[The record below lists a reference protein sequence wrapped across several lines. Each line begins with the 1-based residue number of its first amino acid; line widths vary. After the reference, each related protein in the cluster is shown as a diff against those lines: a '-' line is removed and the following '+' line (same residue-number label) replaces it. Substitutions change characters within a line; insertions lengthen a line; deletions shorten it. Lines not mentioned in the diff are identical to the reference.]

1 MWLGIDPGASGG
13 IAVLTLEHV
22 LTTWKMPET
31 EHDISN
37 VFASIRGLISFAM
50 IESVHSLP
58 KQGVKSTFA
67 FGRNYGFL
75 RGMLVGHKIPFEDVP
90 PGKWQAA
97 LRVKSI
103 KDEAKTDHKNRL
115 KGLAQ
120 QLFPHHH
127 MTHAIADA
135 SLIVEYVYRVR
146 KGIISEVAS

>member
-13 IAVLTLEHV
+13 IAVLSLEHV

-58 KQGVKSTFA
+58 KQGVSSTFA

-75 RGMLVGHKIPFEDVP
+75 RGMLVGHKIPFEDVT

-97 LRVKSI
+97 LRVRAI